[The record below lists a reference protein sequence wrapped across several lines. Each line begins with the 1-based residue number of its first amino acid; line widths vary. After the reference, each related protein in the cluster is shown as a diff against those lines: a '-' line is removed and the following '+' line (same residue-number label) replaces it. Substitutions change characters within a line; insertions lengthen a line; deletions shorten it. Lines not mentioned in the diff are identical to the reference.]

1 MKQVCSPGERTIPD
15 GLMGFPAT
23 PSLGGLPCWKGEI
36 MANIIVVEKEVLNS
50 EAFRKLNGTAKTV
63 YLDFLMKRQIKK
75 VKARNGQKKKQVKI
89 LNNGEIQYTY
99 GEAEMRGIPR
109 KTFMRAIDSLME
121 HGFIDVTH
129 SGSGGRKGDV
139 SLYAICDRWKTYGTD
154 MFVHNVRP
162 KDQDSLPLGSFSDTL
177 RVKTAEMVHQL
188 KVRSG
193 INYFCIVEF
202 QKELRKRS
210 ICCRA

>member
-1 MKQVCSPGERTIPD
+1 MKQLCSPGERTIPD

-23 PSLGGLPCWKGEI
+23 PSLGGLPRWKGEI

-63 YLDFLMKRQIKK
+63 YFDFLMKRRVTT
-75 VKARNGQKKKQVKI
+75 VKSRAGEKKQVKI

-99 GEAEMRGIPR
+99 GEAEMRSIPR
-109 KTFMRAIDSLME
+109 ARFMRAIDSLVE

-139 SLYAICDRWKTYGTD
+139 SLYAISERWKTYGTD
-154 MFVHNVRP
+154 MFVHEMRP
-162 KDQDSLPLGSFSDTL
+162 KDKRGGRGFQKGNKLWMKSLNVG
-177 RVKTAEMVHQL
+177 VKNDNRT
-188 KVRSG
+188 
-193 INYFCIVEF
+193 IVENVT
-202 QKELRKRS
+202 
-210 ICCRA
+210 